1 MASLSQI
8 EANRRNSQKSTGPRT
23 ASGKAASSQNACT
36 TGLYAEAPIVEFEDP
51 AALEALTASYED
63 TYRPANPDECALLDT
78 LIHTD
83 WLLRRM
89 RRVETQAW
97 NRQTDKLRND
107 SFYQFDPQYALIHTY
122 NGIHDRLD
130 RIQRRLS
137 ALERVYHRTLI
148 DLRRL
153 QAERL
158 TVPAAAAP
166 VPRAPAPNADPVPLP
181 AVPQIGFVPSK
192 TNFPPPDTAP
202 GAPNSPT
209 LGHFPQL
216 RMSEKPSGAEN
227 CHRSPTH
234 TTF

>member
-23 ASGKAASSQNACT
+23 ASGKAASSQNACQ

-51 AALEALTASYED
+51 AALEALTASYEN
-63 TYRPANPDECALLDT
+63 TYRPANPDERALLDT

-122 NGIHDRLD
+122 SGIHDRLD

-153 QAERL
+153 QAERSKL
-158 TVPAAAAP
+158 PALN
-166 VPRAPAPNADPVPLP
+166 APAPHPPTADPVPLP
-181 AVPQIGFVPSK
+181 ATPQIGFGPSK
-192 TNFPPPDTAP
+192 TAFPPPDTAP
-202 GAPNSPT
+202 CAPISPT
-209 LGHFPQL
+209 LGHFPQFRPL
-216 RMSEKPSGAEN
+216 EKPSGVEN
-227 CHRSPTH
+227 CHRTPTH
-234 TTF
+234 PTF